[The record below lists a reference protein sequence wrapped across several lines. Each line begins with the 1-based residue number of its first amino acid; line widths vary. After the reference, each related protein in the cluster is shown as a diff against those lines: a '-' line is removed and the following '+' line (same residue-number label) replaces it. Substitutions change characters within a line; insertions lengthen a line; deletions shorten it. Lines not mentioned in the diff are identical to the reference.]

1 MAEPVDLGSALRVA
15 LEAAGTAVHLA
26 RTMSLGEVRTK
37 RHAAD
42 VVTDVDVATE
52 RAVRVLVAEHFPE
65 HHVLGE
71 ELGGEAWDGPTWYCD
86 PVDGTTNLA
95 SGLPWTSF
103 SLSLAVGSEPL
114 VGVVADPWR
123 GEVLFATKGGR
134 AYRRVGG
141 AEERVA
147 VPVVDGLSGRVVM
160 TEWAAH
166 VPWPGMLEL
175 LAALGERHCT
185 ARVMG
190 SGTLS
195 VASVA
200 AGRAAGA
207 VISTFHPEDHLA
219 AVLLCREAGA
229 VVCDRDGGET
239 AWPERGPF
247 VAAPRGVVEELR
259 ALLP

>member
-1 MAEPVDLGSALRVA
+1 MPDLDLDGALRVA
-15 LEAAGTAVHLA
+15 LAAADRAGELA
-26 RTMSLGEVRTK
+26 RTMSLGEIRTK

-52 RAVRVLVAEHFPE
+52 RAVRGLVAEHFPD
-65 HHVLGE
+65 HRVLGE

-103 SLSLAVGSEPL
+103 SLSLAVGTEPL

-123 GEVLFATKGGR
+123 GEVWHAVAGR
-134 AYRRVGG
+134 GAYRTDGERMRVPDL
-141 AEERVA
+141 A
-147 VPVVDGLSGRVVM
+147 GLAGRVVM

-166 VPWPGMLEL
+166 VPWPGMTGFLD
-175 LAALGERHCT
+175 ALGDRHCT
-185 ARVMG
+185 ARIMG

-200 AGRAAGA
+200 VGRAAGA

-229 VVCDRDGGET
+229 VVCDRAGDRT
-239 AWPERGPF
+239 PWPEHGPF
-247 VAAPRGVVEELR
+247 VAAPAGVVEELR
-259 ALLP
+259 TLLP

>member
-1 MAEPVDLGSALRVA
+1 MAEPLDVDAALRVA
-15 LEAAGTAVHLA
+15 LAAADQAMTLA
-26 RTMSLGEVRTK
+26 RTMDLGEIRTK

-52 RAVRVLVAEHFPE
+52 RAVRSLVAETFPE
-65 HHVLGE
+65 HQVVGE
-71 ELGGEAWDGPTWYCD
+71 ELGGEAGDGPAWYCD

-103 SLSLAVGSEPL
+103 SLSLAVGREPV

-123 GEVLFATKGGR
+123 GEVWYAIAGR
-134 AYRRVGG
+134 GAYRRFGG
-141 AEERVA
+141 RDDRLA
-147 VPVVDGLSGRVVM
+147 VRTPDGLAGQVVM

-166 VPWPGMLEL
+166 VPWPGMQHL
-175 LAALGERHCT
+175 LDGLGERHCT
-185 ARVMG
+185 ARIMG

-195 VASVA
+195 VAAVA

-229 VVCDRDGGET
+229 VVCDRDGTPT
-239 AWPERGPF
+239 AWPEDGPF
-247 VAAPRGVVEELR
+247 VAAPAGLVEELGS
-259 ALLP
+259 LLA